1 MKQVKWAFIGL
12 GNPGVEY
19 RLSRHNMG
27 FLVVDGFAQKYG
39 LHWSKGFEGEWA
51 FGEIKAKEIL
61 LFKPLTFMNLSGKAI
76 GKLLNQVPIPK
87 EKLLVIHD
95 DLDLPF
101 GKLRLKRGGGDGG
114 HKGVKSIIETI
125 GPDFPRLKIGIG
137 RPEKK
142 EEVVQYVLSPFS
154 EEELKKLPHLMEKV
168 HALLLTLIEEGLEPT
183 MNLFNRE
190 APLT

>member
-1 MKQVKWAFIGL
+1 VGL

-27 FLVVDGFAQKYG
+27 FLVVDSFAQRYN
-39 LHWSKGFEGEWA
+39 LRWSKGFEGEWA
-51 FGEIKAKEIL
+51 FREINSKGIL
-61 LFKPLTFMNLSGKAI
+61 LFKPLTFMNLSGKAVE
-76 GKLLNQVPIPK
+76 KLLLQVPIPR

-114 HKGVKSIIETI
+114 HRGLRSIIEAI
-125 GPDFPRLKIGIG
+125 GSDFPRLKIGIG
-137 RPEKK
+137 RPERK

-154 EEELKKLPHLMEKV
+154 EEQLEKLPRLLEKTN
-168 HALLLTLIEEGLEPT
+168 ALLLGLIEEGLEQT
-183 MNLFNRE
+183 MNRFNQE

>member
-1 MKQVKWAFIGL
+1 MKEVEWIFVGL

-27 FLVVDGFAQKYG
+27 FLVVDSFAQRYNFR
-39 LHWSKGFEGEWA
+39 WSKGFEGEWA
-51 FGEIKAKEIL
+51 FREINSKGIL
-61 LFKPLTFMNLSGKAI
+61 LFKPLTFMNLSGKAVE
-76 GKLLNQVPIPK
+76 KLLLQVPIPR

-114 HKGVKSIIETI
+114 HRGLRSIIEAI
-125 GPDFPRLKIGIG
+125 GSDFPRLKIGIG
-137 RPEKK
+137 RPERK

-154 EEELKKLPHLMEKV
+154 EEQLEKLPRLLEKTN
-168 HALLLTLIEEGLEPT
+168 ALLLGLIEEGLEQT
-183 MNLFNRE
+183 MNRFNQE